1 MAKLILKYDKKK
13 LSEIPVDKENVI
25 SIGRMEDNDVVVDN
39 LAVSRHHA
47 RLVREKDKYYLE
59 DLSSHNGTFV
69 NDERIIKCELNEGDN
84 ILIGK
89 HILTFIREIEEDQ
102 KRIRLPSADTTVL
115 LHTKKHREL
124 IKKGVK
130 QKPDE
135 DKK

>member
-1 MAKLILKYDKKK
+1 MAKFILKYDKKK
-13 LSEIPVDKENVI
+13 LKEIPIDKETVT
-25 SIGRMEDNDVVVDN
+25 IGRMEDNDVVIDN

-102 KRIRLPSADTTVL
+102 KRIKLPSADTTVL
-115 LHTKKHREL
+115 LDTKKHREL
-124 IKKGVK
+124 KKRGMGKRVK
-130 QKPDE
+130 E
-135 DKK
+135 NKK

>member
-47 RLVREKDKYYLE
+47 RLVRERDKYYLE

-69 NDERIIKCELNEGDN
+69 NDKRIIKCELSEGDN

-89 HILTFIREIEEDQ
+89 HVLTFIREIEEDQ
-102 KRIRLPSADTTVL
+102 NSIKLSSSDATVL
-115 LHTKKHREL
+115 LDTKKHREL
-124 IKKGVK
+124 IKRGAKHNTR
-130 QKPDE
+130 
-135 DKK
+135 